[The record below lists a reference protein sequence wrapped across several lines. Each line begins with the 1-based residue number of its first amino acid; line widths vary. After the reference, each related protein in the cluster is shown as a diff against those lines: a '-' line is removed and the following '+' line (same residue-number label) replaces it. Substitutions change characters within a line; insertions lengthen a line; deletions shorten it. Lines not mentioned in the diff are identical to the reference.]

1 MRGAS
6 PPETLMKKYIIERE
20 IGGIGAKDFA
30 ELREAAQASNKVLA
44 ELGPDIQWQES
55 YVAGDKTFCVYLAR
69 NEEIIRE
76 HSRLSGFP
84 ANKITEIKRVID
96 PTTAALDRVRG

>member
-1 MRGAS
+1 
-6 PPETLMKKYIIERE
+6 MKKYIIERDISG
-20 IGGIGAKDFA
+20 IGGKGFT

-69 NEEIIRE
+69 DEAIIRE
-76 HSRLSGFP
+76 HARLSGFP
-84 ANKITEIKRVID
+84 ASVITEIQRMID
-96 PTTAALDRVRG
+96 PTTAALARVRE